1 MIATDRDALVCD
13 LAETYG
19 IYDLKA
25 LQVPVL
31 ATLSVGL
38 REDSR
43 IKMRMSGATI
53 PRMEMLLAMAVD
65 RLSLMFWAKTEDG
78 RNGTNRPKSI
88 LSILLGDE
96 TENGNTVSFDSAE
109 DYEAEWARVTGVN
122 HG

>member
-19 IYDLKA
+19 IYDWKSLP
-25 LQVPVL
+25 VPVL
-31 ATLSVGL
+31 ATLSAGL

-43 IKMRMSGATI
+43 IKMRMTGATI

-65 RLSLMFWAKTEDG
+65 RLSLLFWEKTEDG

-88 LSILLGDE
+88 LSILLGEDSE
-96 TENGNTVSFDSAE
+96 KGNTVSFDYAE